1 MIPSTKGENYFMT
14 KVVDFGQA
22 EKKAKL
28 RDRKIDSIYDQLQ
41 AGGYSEEEKAMLL
54 QLLSKATGGE
64 EYFIAKKKKPTDR
77 VRFVQI
83 IMDNMEYLNG
93 IGYFTNAEQAFLL
106 QISSYLEF
114 KTNVIIE
121 KNNNDNE
128 IDTNAA
134 TPSYLAEKL
143 AKTRESVSKTMNSLL
158 KKGVLGVAEA
168 GMTTDDG
175 RICTSRTWFVN
186 PNIMCCSPKD
196 SVDRATQ
203 HIFKRSLRNF
213 KVKGDTKKHKL
224 PIYLF

>member
-28 RDRKIDSIYDQLQ
+28 RDSKIDSIYDQLQ

-121 KNNNDNE
+121 KSSNDNE
-128 IDTNAA
+128 IDANAA

-143 AKTRESVSKTMNSLL
+143 GKTRESVSKTMNSLL

-203 HIFKRSLRNF
+203 HIFKKSLRNF
-213 KVKGDTKKHKL
+213 KVKGDIKKHKL

>member
-41 AGGYSEEEKAMLL
+41 AGGYSEEDKAMLL

-143 AKTRESVSKTMNSLL
+143 GKTRESVSKTMNSLL

-203 HIFKRSLRNF
+203 HIFKKSLRNF

>member
-1 MIPSTKGENYFMT
+1 MND
-14 KVVDFGQA
+14 KVELQLVKAD
-22 EKKAKL
+22 KKAKI
-28 RDRKIDSIYDQLQ
+28 RDAKIDSIYEQLQ

-64 EYFIAKKKKPTDR
+64 EYFIGKKKKPMDR

-83 IMDNMEYLNG
+83 IMDNMEYLNRL
-93 IGYFTNAEQAFLL
+93 GYFTNAEQAFLL

-121 KNNNDNE
+121 KNNGDNE

-143 AKTRESVSKTMNSLL
+143 GKTRESVSKTMNSLL

-203 HIFKRSLRNF
+203 HIFKKSLKNF

>member
-1 MIPSTKGENYFMT
+1 MT
-14 KVVDFGQA
+14 KNIIDFGQA
-22 EKKAKL
+22 EKKAKT
-28 RDRKIDSIYDQLQ
+28 RDTKIDSIYEQLQ
-41 AGGYSEEEKAMLL
+41 AGGYSEEDRAMLL
-54 QLLSKATGGE
+54 QLLSKMSGGE
-64 EYFIAKKKKPTDR
+64 EYFIGKKKKPTDR

-83 IMDNMEYLNG
+83 IMDNMEYLNRL
-93 IGYFTNAEQAFLL
+93 GYFTNAEQAFLL

-121 KNNNDNE
+121 KNNGDNE

-143 AKTRESVSKTMNSLL
+143 GKTRESVSKTMNSLL
-158 KKGVLGVAEA
+158 KKGILGVAEA

-203 HIFKRSLRNF
+203 HIFKKSLKNF

>member
-1 MIPSTKGENYFMT
+1 MT

-143 AKTRESVSKTMNSLL
+143 GKTRESVSKTMNSLL

-203 HIFKRSLRNF
+203 HIFKKSLRNF

>member
-1 MIPSTKGENYFMT
+1 MSKKVIDLLGE
-14 KVVDFGQA
+14 A

-28 RDRKIDSIYDQLQ
+28 RDSKINNSIHEQLQ

-64 EYFIAKKKKPTDR
+64 EYFIGKKKKPTDR

-83 IMDNMEYLNG
+83 IMDNMEYLNRL
-93 IGYFTNAEQAFLL
+93 GYFTNAEQAFLL

-121 KNNNDNE
+121 KNNGDNE

-143 AKTRESVSKTMNSLL
+143 GKTRESVSKTMNSLL

-196 SVDRATQ
+196 SVDGATQ
-203 HIFKRSLRNF
+203 RIFKKSLRNF

>member
-1 MIPSTKGENYFMT
+1 MSK
-14 KVVDFGQA
+14 KVVDLLEEA
-22 EKKAKL
+22 EKKAKA
-28 RDRKIDSIYDQLQ
+28 RESKINSIYDQLQ
-41 AGGYSEEEKAMLL
+41 SGGYTEEEKTMLL
-54 QLLSKATGGE
+54 QMLSKMSGGE
-64 EYFIAKKKKPTDR
+64 EYFIGKKKKPTDR

-83 IMDNMEYLNG
+83 IMDNMEYLNH

-121 KNNNDNE
+121 KSNGDNE
-128 IDTNAA
+128 IETNAA
-134 TPSYLAEKL
+134 IPSYLAEKL
-143 AKTRESVSKTMNSLL
+143 GKTRESVSKTMNSLL

-203 HIFKRSLRNF
+203 HIFKKSLKNF

>member
-1 MIPSTKGENYFMT
+1 MT

-28 RDRKIDSIYDQLQ
+28 RDSKIDSIYDQLQ

-121 KNNNDNE
+121 KSSNDNE
-128 IDTNAA
+128 IDANAA

-143 AKTRESVSKTMNSLL
+143 GKTRESVSKTMNSLL

-203 HIFKRSLRNF
+203 HIFKKSLRNF

>member
-1 MIPSTKGENYFMT
+1 MT

-28 RDRKIDSIYDQLQ
+28 RDRKIDSIYEQLQ

-114 KTNVIIE
+114 KTNVIVE

-143 AKTRESVSKTMNSLL
+143 GKTRESVSKTMNSLL

-203 HIFKRSLRNF
+203 HIFKKSLRNF
-213 KVKGDTKKHKL
+213 KIKGDIKKHKL